1 MVAVEIELA
10 VPLPEIWMVSM
21 AALSQY
27 LTAPDLALSCSMK
40 SGGARILLLGEEP
53 LCAPVGTDTGN
64 CHPPISQSRC
74 LVCLCITG
82 WVVSQGSDLGAGCG
96 VAWVCLQWW
105 PCSEWEVQRVSCFQN
120 KALSAFIVGKP
131 AQAHS
136 SCMESRL
143 HQPFCLS
150 QWSSSS
156 QGGLSPPRRDPG
168 LWCAGCGLTCWLLR
182 VRAHLCEPSLPNRS
196 FTAVH
201 PYLISLFCLIR

>member
-27 LTAPDLALSCSMK
+27 LSAPDLALSCSMK

-105 PCSEWEVQRVSCFQN
+105 PCWEWEVQRVSCFQN

-136 SCMESRL
+136 SCMEFRL